1 MDVTCWTVIRGA
13 ADGRD
18 DDIARFVQA
27 YGPVVRAYLE
37 SRWRRGS
44 LREHVDDAIQEVFL
58 ACFDEGGV
66 LVRAQSSRVQA
77 FRPFLL
83 GVVRNIA
90 RRTEAAQRKRA
101 EREADVESGFDIA
114 DPDGDEKRLSR
125 VFDRAWAASLIR
137 ETVGVQAERAKRMGA
152 DAERRVELLRLRF
165 GEGLKVRDIAER
177 WGTDLKAT
185 HHEFERAR
193 GEFRTALIEV
203 MRFHYPGESR
213 SVDKELERLME
224 LIAG

>member
-13 ADGRD
+13 AEGRD
-18 DDIARFVQA
+18 EDIARFVNA

-37 SRWRRGS
+37 SRWRRGV
-44 LREHVDDAIQEVFL
+44 LRDHVDDAMQDVFL
-58 ACFDEGGV
+58 ACFDESGV
-66 LVRAQSSRVQA
+66 LVRAQESRVQA

-90 RRTEAAQRKRA
+90 RRVEAAQRKRL
-101 EREADVESGFDIA
+101 EREADVDSAFDVA

-125 VFDRAWAASLIR
+125 VFDRAWAAAIIR
-137 ETVGVQAERAKRMGA
+137 ETVAVQGERAKRMGA
-152 DAERRVELLRLRF
+152 EAERRVELLRLRF
-165 GEGLKVRDIAER
+165 GEGLKVRDIAAR

-185 HHEFERAR
+185 HHDFDRAR
-193 GEFRTALIEV
+193 AEFRTALIEV
-203 MRFHYPGESR
+203 MKFHYPGESR

-224 LIAG
+224 LIGG